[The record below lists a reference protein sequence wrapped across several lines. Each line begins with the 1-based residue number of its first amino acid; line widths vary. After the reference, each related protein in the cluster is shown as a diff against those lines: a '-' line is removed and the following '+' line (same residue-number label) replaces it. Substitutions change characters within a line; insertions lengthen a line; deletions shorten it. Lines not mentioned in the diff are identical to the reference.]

1 MVDKEKIFK
10 NIYLFEEFIS
20 NEVAKR
26 WTNEYPE
33 YFVICNAT
41 GKEYDNAIRG
51 PYSWYMKFRNGR
63 IDYHKNYN
71 LTDSAKHT
79 LNNNVEETRKA
90 FYQDMLDASDIR
102 IWCIENYVI

>member
-26 WTNEYPE
+26 WTKEYPE

-41 GKEYDNAIRG
+41 GQEYDDAIRG

-71 LTDSAKHT
+71 LTDSAKHK
-79 LNNNVEETRKA
+79 LNIDVEETRKA
-90 FYQDMLDASDIR
+90 FYKDMLDASDIR
-102 IWCIENYVI
+102 IWCIENYMI